1 MKHHLEPI
9 RAVFITTAVLTTIF
23 QFPALRSQETRPYDT
38 CNLPIRC
45 GNVEFG
51 YPFWG
56 LNRPD
61 YCGHPSFQ
69 LTCESNDP
77 MLVLDSV
84 PYRILDIES
93 SSYTITVARNDL
105 WSNLCPQFL
114 HNTTY
119 NSTLFNGNFDQE
131 NVYLFYGCQ
140 DIVPG
145 ASGAPVAADYRFTCT
160 VNDTQIDNYFYRPG
174 GFFPDIGNLLVECNN
189 SISVPVNR
197 SSVPLTVSDLRPALR
212 DGFKLQWMVNNNV
225 CDHCVQSNGRCGSNS
240 TSPDGFACFC
250 ANGYFSRTCNNTGE
264 IGGVLGIVGAVVAV
278 VVVGCGIFVC
288 RMRRKNRTIKE
299 ASPARIETKAILTA
313 GSSQRLTS
321 GTFTS
326 SIPSFPSSKTSE
338 TSSKEFAKSTYFG
351 AQVFSYEELEV
362 ATDNFNDSRELGEG
376 GFGTVYFGKLIDG
389 REVAVKR
396 LYENNFKRV
405 EQFLNEVRI
414 LTGLDHENLVKLYG
428 CTSRRSRELLLVY
441 EYIPNGTVA
450 DHLHGKLANASSSLF
465 SWPIRLNIALQTAEA
480 LAYLHKSGVIHRDVK
495 SNNILLEKNF
505 QVKVADFG
513 LSRLFENVTHV
524 STAPQGTPGY
534 VDPEYYQCY
543 QLTDKS
549 DVYSFGVVLVEL
561 ISSLEAVDTSRHR
574 LDINL
579 ANMAMIKIQ
588 NHMLHE
594 LVDKSIG
601 FETNDSV
608 RRMTTLVAELAFRC
622 LQQER
627 EMRPTMKEVLETLR
641 GIQNGDLNDQKP
653 EVLDIIVD
661 DCGLLTFRSHGNSIS
676 ELRLELPSSQS
687 SSDEVICEDW
697 HPHKTGGDKSE
708 S

>member
-1 MKHHLEPI
+1 MKHHLDPT
-9 RAVFITTAVLTTIF
+9 RAVFITATVLTTIF
-23 QFPALRSQETRPYDT
+23 QFPVLRSQETRPYDA
-38 CNLPIRC
+38 CNQPIRC
-45 GNVEFG
+45 GNIEFG

-61 YCGHPSFQ
+61 YCGHSSFQ

-93 SSYTITVARNDL
+93 SAYTITIARNDL

-119 NSTLFNGNFDQE
+119 NSTLFNDNFDQE
-131 NVYLFYGCQ
+131 NVYLYYGCR
-140 DIVPG
+140 DNYG
-145 ASGAPVAADYRFTCT
+145 ASGTPGADNFRFACT

-174 GFFPDIGNLLVECNN
+174 GLVPDIANNLVQCNN
-189 SISVPVNR
+189 SVSVPVNR
-197 SSVPLTVSDLRPALR
+197 SSVTLTVSELRSALR
-212 DGFKLQWMVNNNV
+212 DGFELQWRVNTDV
-225 CDHCVQSNGRCGSNS
+225 CDRCVRSNGRCGSNS

-250 ANGYFSRTCNNTGE
+250 ANGNFSRTCNNTGE
-264 IGGVLGIVGAVVAV
+264 IGGAAGGSKGNSVGTVLGIVGAVVAV
-278 VVVGCGIFVC
+278 VVVGCGIFVW

-299 ASPARIETKAILTA
+299 VSPARIETKAILTA

-321 GTFTS
+321 DTFTS

-351 AQVFSYEELEV
+351 AQVFSYEELEI

-376 GFGTVYFGKLIDG
+376 GFGTVYLGKLIDG

-561 ISSLEAVDTSRHR
+561 ISSLQAVDTSRHR

-601 FETNDSV
+601 FEKNDSV

-661 DCGLLTFRSHGNSIS
+661 DCGLLKDHNTEPISPDFGFGNTMVG
-676 ELRLELPSSQS
+676 SS
-687 SSDEVICEDW
+687 
-697 HPHKTGGDKSE
+697 
-708 S
+708 